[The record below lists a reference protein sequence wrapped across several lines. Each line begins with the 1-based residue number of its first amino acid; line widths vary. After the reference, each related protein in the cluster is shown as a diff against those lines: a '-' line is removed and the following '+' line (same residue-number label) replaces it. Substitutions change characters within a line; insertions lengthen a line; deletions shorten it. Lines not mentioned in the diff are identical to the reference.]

1 MKTDLTT
8 FRSWCDAK
16 GISTPLT
23 LEQSGNYRRMCLP
36 SNKEDLM
43 TQSTQDGLINVVQ
56 VPLDACIVGEDLP
69 TLVEKL
75 KYEKKLGDKS
85 DFAPWLDLFPTL
97 QDFQDMPRFWSP
109 ERLDFVKQYDGGQ
122 LDARM
127 EMDKTRMTKTDD
139 DWALACVDSRSNFLP
154 DDTYSITP
162 MLDMFNH
169 DSSYKTSA
177 RVDGGD
183 RLILE
188 VSEGSIFGLAAS
200 AGNDK
205 SKDWKDNLFGMFS
218 GGGNDNS
225 YRPGA
230 EVFVSYGSF
239 DNVETL
245 ANYGFV
251 SDSPN
256 VCNIEQFK
264 VRSLTMGPGGP
275 AILIV
280 DNEGSIDNL
289 FNTMSLD
296 ALRLSLA
303 TPEELESYKKKK
315 SNIISEPN
323 EEEMYALIAGELEE
337 AVYDAKAGAAEAET
351 KKDALVARYLKE
363 RHRTLSSG
371 LAWLKK
377 KYPQVF

>member
-1 MKTDLTT
+1 MK
-8 FRSWCDAK
+8 
-16 GISTPLT
+16 
-23 LEQSGNYRRMCLP
+23 
-36 SNKEDLM
+36 
-43 TQSTQDGLINVVQ
+43 QSTQDGLVNVVQ

-75 KYEKKLGDKS
+75 KYEKNLGEKS
-85 DFAPWLDLFPTL
+85 DYAPWLELFPTL
-97 QDFQDMPRFWSP
+97 DDFQDMPRFWSP
-109 ERLDFVKQYDGGQ
+109 ERLEFVKRYDGGQ

-127 EMDKTRMTKTDD
+127 EIDKPRMEGVD

-169 DSSYKTSA
+169 DASYKTSA

-188 VSEGSIFGLAAS
+188 VSEDSIFKAATT
-200 AGNDK
+200 NPK
-205 SKDWKDNLFGMFS
+205 SSDWKDSLFGMF
-218 GGGNDNS
+218 GGGNNA
-225 YRPGA
+225 YKAGA
-230 EVFVSYGSF
+230 EVFVSYGTF

-251 SDSPN
+251 SDAPN

-280 DNEGSIDNL
+280 DSEGSIDNL

-303 TPEELESYKKKK
+303 TPEDLESYKDKKTRT
-315 SNIISEPN
+315 ISEPN

-337 AVYDAKAGAAEAET
+337 AVYDAKTGTKEAEI
-351 KKDALVARYLKE
+351 KNDVLVARYLKE

-371 LAWLKK
+371 LEWLKK